1 MFTPSRKHPS
11 SRKAKP
17 RAMLLHPPWLYFCIL
32 LSILCFA
39 PNVLYVAAWTQHNI
53 NVRNSAHWGIDTALA
68 IRQYLLQG
76 AASMIRGGD
85 SLLLAASCVITIET
99 IGGVR
104 VVLLKDPASFAYWLS
119 VKAAG
124 IKTQV
129 ATLIEIFKQYGW
141 YQHWAS
147 TRSFEM
153 LGPQESKVVFASPES
168 VLVLQQPTCI
178 EQLGGIDGPRNRVV
192 SFILKQLTHWT
203 NMDSALRGIS
213 QTAYKASASQPRI
226 GASVDGGDLLFS
238 TQAIY
243 RQITGNS
250 SQKPSFLR
258 ALLLVVLRNGGE
270 AQTATFTS
278 ARGVSSLVEC
288 RFENLS
294 QEVISH
300 IATEYPS
307 EGDESDDDTSDDDT
321 SVDDSS
327 VGEDAASNDDMADD
341 DESESD
347 SSSSMSDVDDDCS
360 MSSVLSDMSSD
371 DDDCSISLPDDDN
384 CSLYETSDSDSDVSS

>member
-1 MFTPSRKHPS
+1 MYTPSRKHPS

-17 RAMLLHPPWLYFCIL
+17 RAMLLHPPPWLYFCIL

-53 NVRNSAHWGIDTALA
+53 NVRNSAHYGIDTALA

-76 AASMIRGGD
+76 AASMLRGVD
-85 SLLLAASCVITIET
+85 SLLLAASCVIRIET

-104 VVLLKDPASFAYWLS
+104 VVFLKDPASFAYWLS
-119 VKAAG
+119 VKAKPG
-124 IKTQV
+124 KTQV
-129 ATLIEIFKQYGW
+129 ATLIEIFSQYGW

-147 TRSFEM
+147 TGSFEM

-168 VLVLQQPTCI
+168 VLVLRQPTCI

-192 SFILKQLTHWT
+192 PFILEHFTLWMH
-203 NMDSALRGIS
+203 MDSALRGIS
-213 QTAYKASASQPRI
+213 RTAYKASASLPRI
-226 GASVDGGDLLFS
+226 GASVNGGDLLFS

-243 RQITGNS
+243 SQMTGSHN
-250 SQKPSFLR
+250 QKPSFLR

-278 ARGVSSLVEC
+278 ARGVSSDVEC

-321 SVDDSS
+321 S
-327 VGEDAASNDDMADD
+327 
-341 DESESD
+341 
-347 SSSSMSDVDDDCS
+347 
-360 MSSVLSDMSSD
+360 SD
-371 DDDCSISLPDDDN
+371 DD
-384 CSLYETSDSDSDVSS
+384 